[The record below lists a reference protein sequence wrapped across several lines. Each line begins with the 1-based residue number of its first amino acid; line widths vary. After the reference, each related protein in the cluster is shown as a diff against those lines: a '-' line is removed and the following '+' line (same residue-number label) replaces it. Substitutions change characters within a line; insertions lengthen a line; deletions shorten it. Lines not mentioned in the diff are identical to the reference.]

1 MLLPPLDSLGAGGA
15 ALRRGV
21 PTGGQSAGAGSSMAA
36 PRAAASCCLDGVL
49 EINVGGRVFVTRRST
64 LAAVRD
70 SRLAELFGEGSAVFT
85 TASRDH
91 DGRVFLD
98 RDGEQFG
105 YVLDY
110 LRRAG
115 QLVGD
120 FSAGTLARLR
130 DEAQYY
136 RLPGLVEE
144 IAAAER
150 QMKQREVYE
159 YSHMMYGPLLVMA
172 GTPYDTAEKVAAE
185 RATRDAALTERTN
198 EGWRVDK
205 LCVDPLGVWLDLF
218 LARPTGQWFHPKDGV
233 VLYGRDEQKSAES
246 LTVPCSSRTI
256 NAPNGRRRRPSP
268 RNEETPKKRP
278 CVSPRKSTSVAAAAA
293 LAEKEAT
300 KMALAAAPARAARGL
315 LPTSFEQGA
324 LQPEVVF
331 DLIADNNPCQ
341 GRRPDFI
348 TDADLGKV
356 YVERVQGVP
365 GIARKNRRP
374 PGLQKWS
381 QGDTLWIKRV
391 PGFRYGPHGKGEVWV
406 KAVYGQVLP
415 IGCQG
420 ERANGAGTTASVIA
434 DAVAKL
440 TKAESATR
448 ANVDNADSLA
458 NAQAA
463 NAAAAA
469 VAVANG
475 LTPKNPTFSYH
486 MYELHWFN
494 DGFDND
500 SQWRP
505 SLQGPEK
512 ADWCVCIPVC
522 LQALPDQHL

>member
-1 MLLPPLDSLGAGGA
+1 
-15 ALRRGV
+15 
-21 PTGGQSAGAGSSMAA
+21 MAA
-36 PRAAASCCLDGVL
+36 SDAAGSCCLDAVL

-64 LAAVRD
+64 LAAVRG
-70 SRLAELFGEGSAVFT
+70 SRLAELFGEGSAAFT
-85 TASRDH
+85 AASRDH

-98 RDGEQFG
+98 RDGEHFG
-105 YVLDY
+105 HVLDY

-120 FSAGTLARLR
+120 FSPGVLARLR
-130 DEAQYY
+130 DDAQYY

-159 YSHMMYGPLLVMA
+159 YCHMMYGPLLVME
-172 GTPYDTAEKVAAE
+172 GSPYDTAEKVASE
-185 RATRDAALTERTN
+185 RATRDAALAERAN

-205 LCVDPLGVWLDLF
+205 LSVDPLGVWLDLF
-218 LARPTGQWFHPKDGV
+218 LARPTGQWFHPKDRV
-233 VLYGRDEQKSAES
+233 VLYGRDEQKPAES
-246 LTVPCSSRTI
+246 LAVPCSSRTI

-268 RNEETPKKRP
+268 AKEETPKKRP
-278 CVSPRKSTSVAAAAA
+278 CVSPRKSASVAAAAA

-300 KMALAAAPARAARGL
+300 EMALAAAPARAARGP
-315 LPTSFEQGA
+315 LPTAFEHNA
-324 LQPEVVF
+324 LQPEVVYE
-331 DLIADNNPCQ
+331 LITDKNPCQ

-348 TDADLGKV
+348 TDADLGKIF
-356 YVERVQGVP
+356 VEYVQGVP
-365 GIARKNRRP
+365 GIARKTRRP

-391 PGFRYGPHGKGEVWV
+391 PGIRYGPHGKGEVWV

-420 ERANGAGTTASVIA
+420 ERANGTGTTASVMA
-434 DAVAKL
+434 EAVAKL
-440 TKAESATR
+440 TKADSATR
-448 ANVDNADSLA
+448 ANVDNDDSLA
-458 NAQAA
+458 NVAQAA
-463 NAAAAA
+463 NAAAAVAA

-494 DGFDND
+494 EGFDDD

-505 SLQGPEK
+505 SLQGTRERTGTY
-512 ADWCVCIPVC
+512 ASMC
-522 LQALPDQHL
+522 A